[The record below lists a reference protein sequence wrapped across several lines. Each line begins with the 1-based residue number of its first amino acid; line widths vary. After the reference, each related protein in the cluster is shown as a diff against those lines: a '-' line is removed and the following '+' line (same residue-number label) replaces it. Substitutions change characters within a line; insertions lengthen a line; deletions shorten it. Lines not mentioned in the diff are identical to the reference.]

1 MIVGLRVLKTMIAIA
16 ISISIARLLHLKPD
30 HFAGIISMLAVQP
43 SVFRSLHHSLS
54 HIASALLASLAGIAA
69 VYLFGNGAVVIAVLS
84 FLVMAVHVKFRHTA
98 SLTLAVI
105 VAINTMGTSSEL
117 AGGSAAYNQL
127 MLVLIGMT
135 VGTAVNA
142 IRKPMHR
149 EREEALLNKSEGMLR
164 ALLYYIRIDV
174 SLGKITPYKPDMRS
188 QIEEVRDYIEK
199 GKGVSQLIREDRWL
213 NRGTTGEGDLF
224 RTYETMVERIRDI
237 SKALQKADLTHP
249 EAERLA
255 RAIDL
260 VIRGQERVVVERKHV
275 PFRLLQRSL
284 HPMLKGIKP
293 ESDDIARLFPYYQA
307 YEALSDYVREL
318 TALQKKQSRAVTATV
333 FRKRGLSLFRRI
345 SS

>member
-1 MIVGLRVLKTMIAIA
+1 MVVGLRVMKTMIAIA

-69 VYLFGNGAVVIAVLS
+69 VYLFGNGAIVIAVVS

-142 IRKPMHR
+142 IRKPKHR

-174 SLGKITPYKPDMRS
+174 SMGKMTPYKPDMRS
-188 QIEEVRDYIEK
+188 QIEEVRSYIEK

-213 NRGTTGEGDLF
+213 NRGSKGEGDLF

-237 SKALQKADLTHP
+237 SKALQKADLSHP

-260 VIRGQERVVVERKHV
+260 VIRGQERIIVERKQV
-275 PFRLLQRSL
+275 PIRLLQRSM
-284 HPMLKGIKP
+284 HPMMKGVKA
-293 ESDDIARLFPYYQA
+293 ESDEIARLFPYYQA
-307 YEALSDYVREL
+307 YEALSDYLREL
-318 TALQKKQSRAVTATV
+318 MALQKQSRAATATV
-333 FRKRGLSLFRRI
+333 LRKRGLRLVRRT